1 MRGLSYL
8 HQSIDLHLEE
18 RKRPGDKLD
27 KKRRG

>member
-8 HQSIDLHLEE
+8 HQSFDLHLEE
-18 RKRPGDKLD
+18 RKRPGDEVD